1 MAGFRHLGRHSGF
14 NGQSRILAR
23 RDNSLLADF
32 AGRLGA
38 NEDCR
43 YPNSRQKIKE
53 ISGKIHFVQI
63 AIDGPV
69 SSGKST
75 ISKLVAK
82 KLGLVY
88 IDTGAMYRTVALH
101 CLRQNVDLNDESE
114 VCARVKQNRLHFEFL
129 PAGENND
136 GRNCTI
142 LLNGEDVSWT
152 IREKETTWGASVVG
166 RYECV
171 RSYLVKKQQGI
182 AGGENVVMEGRDIG
196 YRVLPNADL
205 KIFLTASEMVRSLR
219 RQIHLL
225 EHGQNGGLAKI
236 REEIRTRDKQDMG
249 RDLDPLKKV
258 PGAVEIDTSDM
269 TIEEVVDKIV
279 TLVNLVK
286 HKHPKL

>member
-1 MAGFRHLGRHSGF
+1 
-14 NGQSRILAR
+14 
-23 RDNSLLADF
+23 
-32 AGRLGA
+32 
-38 NEDCR
+38 
-43 YPNSRQKIKE
+43 
-53 ISGKIHFVQI
+53 VQI

-101 CLRQNVDLNDESE
+101 CLRQNVDLNDEPA
-114 VCARVKQNRLHFEFL
+114 VCARVKENQLHFEFL
-129 PAGENND
+129 PAEEKND
-136 GRNCTI
+136 GHNCTI
-142 LLNGEDVSWT
+142 LLNGEDVSWA

-171 RSYLVKKQQGI
+171 RSYLVKKQQEI
-182 AGGENVVMEGRDIG
+182 ARGQDVVMEGRDIT
-196 YRVLPNADL
+196 YRVLPDADL

-236 REEIRTRDKQDMG
+236 REEIRARDKQDMG
-249 RDLDPLKKV
+249 RKIDPLKKV
-258 PGAVEIDTSDM
+258 PAAAEIDTSDM
-269 TIEEVVDKIV
+269 TIEEVVDRII
-279 TLVNLVK
+279 NLTK
-286 HKHPKL
+286 

>member
-1 MAGFRHLGRHSGF
+1 MAGFRYSGRRSGF
-14 NGQSRILAR
+14 NGQFGLFAY
-23 RDNSLLADF
+23 RDNSLLAGII
-32 AGRLGA
+32 GRLGF

-43 YPNSRQKIKE
+43 SPNSRQKIKE

-82 KLGLVY
+82 KFGLVY

-171 RSYLVKKQQGI
+171 RSYLVKKQQEI
-182 AGGENVVMEGRDIG
+182 SRDKDVVMEGRDIT
-196 YRVLPNADL
+196 YRVLPNADI

-236 REEIRTRDKQDMG
+236 REEIRVRDNQDMN
-249 RDLDPLKKV
+249 RKLDPLKKV
-258 PGAVEIDTSDM
+258 PDAIEIDTSDM
-269 TIEEVVDKIV
+269 TIEEVVDKIKKV
-279 TLVNLVK
+279 FND
-286 HKHPKL
+286 

>member
-1 MAGFRHLGRHSGF
+1 M
-14 NGQSRILAR
+14 
-23 RDNSLLADF
+23 
-32 AGRLGA
+32 
-38 NEDCR
+38 
-43 YPNSRQKIKE
+43 
-53 ISGKIHFVQI
+53 QI

-82 KLGLVY
+82 KFGLVY

-171 RSYLVKKQQGI
+171 RSYLVKKQQEI
-182 AGGENVVMEGRDIG
+182 SRDKDVVMEGRDIT
-196 YRVLPNADL
+196 YRVLPNADI

-236 REEIRTRDKQDMG
+236 REEIRVRDNQDMN
-249 RDLDPLKKV
+249 RKLDPLKKV
-258 PGAVEIDTSDM
+258 PDAIEIDTSDM

-279 TLVNLVK
+279 SLANSYAKTK
-286 HKHPKL
+286 R